1 VCDINRGRLLLLF
14 SRDDVAARRVL
25 KQIQEHE
32 IEHVSYVQGLDQRLE
47 ALKLKAPVELPL
59 ELHLLEVPPDQETWK
74 IGFLNFYYKLA
85 LMEALSAGAMTPVD
99 PALTRSDRQFT
110 LVADGLLSLSQ
121 KTPQPPLGSIHAT
134 KFVFDPV
141 HAVYKSSLNLP
152 PQTSGR
158 PKVKVAVLDTGLAS
172 DAPFPASLDSRNL
185 VSAANVMAPAD
196 DNGHGTVV
204 ALIIHDLAPRAEFAI
219 YKVVDQAGRASEWD
233 TLAALVAAAQA
244 DIINLSLAFGLEDAN
259 CPICGRETGSARSA
273 VFEVMLADI
282 LWRNPNAIVVAAAG
296 NQGRPM
302 LSFPARF
309 GGVVAISSVTSH
321 RVLSSFSNYGDLDE
335 AGKPH
340 DGRFALPG
348 GENAA
353 AAMESVGKFSPGA
366 GHFEGTSFAA
376 AYASGL
382 IANACGAPGYGSGQG
397 LIGALRQAADK
408 GFPTYSPLQHGNG
421 LMRM

>member
-1 VCDINRGRLLLLF
+1 
-14 SRDDVAARRVL
+14 
-25 KQIQEHE
+25 
-32 IEHVSYVQGLDQRLE
+32 
-47 ALKLKAPVELPL
+47 
-59 ELHLLEVPPDQETWK
+59 
-74 IGFLNFYYKLA
+74 
-85 LMEALSAGAMTPVD
+85 MTPAN
-99 PALTRSDRQFT
+99 PALTRTDRQFT
-110 LVADGLLSLSQ
+110 VVADGLLSLSQ
-121 KTPQPPLGSIHAT
+121 RTPQRPLGSIQAT
-134 KFVFDPV
+134 KFAFDPV

-152 PQTSGR
+152 PQSSGR
-158 PKVKVAVLDTGLAS
+158 PKVNVAVLDTGVAS
-172 DAPFPASLDSRNL
+172 DTAFPVSPESRNL
-185 VSAANVMAPAD
+185 VSVTNVMAPTD

-204 ALIIHDLAPRAEFAI
+204 ALIIHDLAPDAEFRI
-219 YKVVDQAGRASEWD
+219 YKVVDQSGRASEWD

-259 CPICGRETGSARSA
+259 CQICGRETGSARSA
-273 VFEVMLADI
+273 VFEMILADV

-340 DGRFALPG
+340 DSRFALPG
-348 GENAA
+348 GESAA
-353 AAMESVGKFSPGA
+353 AAAESVGKFGPGT

-382 IANACGAPGYGSGQG
+382 IANAWGAPGYGSGQG
-397 LIGALRQAADK
+397 LVAALRQAADK
-408 GFPTYSPLQHGNG
+408 GFPAYSQAQHGNG